1 MHANIRRYA
10 ISIIS
15 FIVIALIAPYVQAAD
30 VSLAW
35 DLPQANQDGTASEIL
50 AGIRIHWGQASGKY
64 TETKEIKDPNATS
77 TTIASLDEGK
87 TYYFAATA
95 FDFSGNDSDF
105 SNEVSTTIPLTPP
118 PPPPPP
124 LDTDGDG
131 LIDEDERNI
140 YGTDPNL
147 ADSDGDGFA
156 DGTEVSQGFD
166 PSDPDSQPT
175 LAEQDPEVLSVQSVT
190 ASDWQEPN
198 VAANTLDLNFNT
210 RWSAL
215 GDGQWLQYDLG
226 EANMTVH
233 QVAIAWFNGN
243 QRASAFAIEV
253 STNGQDWTEVYSGD
267 SSGTTLEL
275 EPYTFDNVTARYV
288 RIVGFGNSANLWNS
302 LTEVEIV
309 GRQNNS
315 SPLPP
320 TGNDPVMLPVQSVTA
335 SAWQEPNVPA
345 NTNDSDFNTRWSA
358 LGDGQ
363 WLQYDLG
370 EANMTVHQVSIA
382 WFSGNQR
389 TSAFAIEVST
399 NGQDWTEVYSDD
411 SSGTTLEL
419 EPYTFAEIAARYVR
433 IVGFGNS
440 DNQWNSITEVEI
452 VGTRK

>member
-10 ISIIS
+10 MSITS
-15 FIVIALIAPYVQAAD
+15 FIVIALIASYVQAAE

-35 DLPQANQDGTASEIL
+35 DLPQTNQDGTASEVL

-118 PPPPPP
+118 PPPP

-131 LIDEDERNI
+131 LTDEDERNI

-156 DGTEVSQGFD
+156 DGPEVRQGFD
-166 PSDPDSQPT
+166 PSDPASQPT
-175 LAEQDPEVLSVQSVT
+175 LVEQEPEVLPVQAVT
-190 ASDWQEPN
+190 ASAWQEPN
-198 VAANTLDLNFNT
+198 VPANTLDMNFDT

-226 EANMTVH
+226 EAHMTVS
-233 QVAIAWFNGN
+233 QVSIAWFNGN

-275 EPYTFDNVTARYV
+275 ESYTFDNVTARYV

-309 GRQNNS
+309 GRQDNGN
-315 SPLPP
+315 PLPP
-320 TGNDPVMLPVQSVTA
+320 TGDDPVMLPVQAVTA

-345 NTNDSDFNTRWSA
+345 NTLDMNFDTRWSA

-370 EANMTVHQVSIA
+370 EAHMTVSQVSIA
-382 WFSGNQR
+382 WFNGNQR
-389 TSAFAIEVST
+389 ASAFAIEVST
-399 NGQDWTEVYSDD
+399 NGQDWTEVYSGD

-419 EPYTFAEIAARYVR
+419 ESYTFDNVTARYVR

-440 DNQWNSITEVEI
+440 ANLWNSLTEVEI
-452 VGTRK
+452 YGTSK